1 MKKFLPVVFCGL
13 AAISYSQLTLAGGD
27 YNKSKD
33 SSAGAGPTD
42 NPNVTRD
49 AQGRE
54 HVNKGKHTGQ
64 TKNKARDQEQ
74 SSGSG
79 STSDPAKASDST
91 SGARSS
97 DSSSP
102 SVSGST
108 SGSASG
114 STSAETK

>member
-1 MKKFLPVVFCGL
+1 MRKFLPVVFCGL
-13 AAISYSQLTLAGGD
+13 AAISYSQLTLAGAYD
-27 YNKSKD
+27 KD
-33 SSAGAGPTD
+33 SSAGANSGAGPTD

-54 HVNKGKHTGQ
+54 HVNKGKHAGQ

-79 STSDPAKASDST
+79 STSAPDS
-91 SGARSS
+91 S
-97 DSSSP
+97 SSSP

-114 STSAETK
+114 SASTETK